1 MYGSGGC
8 RHDRR
13 MSRTWSLVP
22 ILLLVAVVALGD
34 ERNPFD
40 DEELEAALEDEEV
53 MPLSAVLGRPVLGP
67 GQAIEVELKREDG
80 RWIYEIEM
88 LRPDG
93 RIEHLDLDAATLT
106 PRAEHDR
113 DDD

>member
-1 MYGSGGC
+1 MA
-8 RHDRR
+8 RR
-13 MSRTWSLVP
+13 WTLAAAV
-22 ILLLVAVVALGD
+22 LLIAAVALGD

-40 DEELEAALEDEEV
+40 DEELEAALRHGQV
-53 MPLSAVLGRPVLGP
+53 MPLGELLARPVLGP
-67 GQAIEVELKREDG
+67 GQAIEVELKRKRG

-93 RIEHLDLDAATLT
+93 RIEHLRIDAATLA
-106 PRAEHDR
+106 RLAKHDR

>member
-1 MYGSGGC
+1 MP
-8 RHDRR
+8 RIR
-13 MSRTWSLVP
+13 SLVP
-22 ILLLVAVVALGD
+22 IILLVAATALGD

-40 DEELEAALEDEEV
+40 DEELESALRDGQV
-53 MPLSAVLGRPVLGP
+53 LPLGELLGRPVLGP

-80 RWIYEIEM
+80 RWVYEVEM

-93 RIEHLDLDAATLT
+93 RIEHLDLDAATLA

-113 DDD
+113 DED

>member
-1 MYGSGGC
+1 MYGSAEC

-22 ILLLVAVVALGD
+22 IILVVATVVLGD

-40 DEELEAALEDEEV
+40 DGELEAALRDGEV
-53 MPLSAVLGRPVLGP
+53 MPLGAVLGQPALGP

-80 RWIYEIEM
+80 RWVYEIEM

-93 RIEHLDLDAATLT
+93 RIDHLDLDAATLV
-106 PRAEHDR
+106 PRAERDR